1 MWQRQLEII
10 AASYDVSDTYT
21 FTVDAAGN
29 NYGLLFLTVDPDDV
43 HYDLRTG
50 ISTYVLPVEPPHYD
64 AAINAATPTF
74 EQKQREEDNEQKK
87 HDFFTMKGASRGMA
101 ENLRDAMGEQYY
113 NQLEHSVIGYKNV
126 TVLQIMKHLD
136 AEWVPMN
143 TKERKKI
150 KKDYYKAWDVAG
162 GVALSAF
169 TKALD
174 ERKIELHVHNITID
188 DEDVKEHY
196 MVQMYASNVFSEPDL
211 KEWENKSEADKDDW
225 TVMKKYF
232 HDKMTLNEAYTN
244 NSEEGNPTLFG
255 S

>member
-1 MWQRQLEII
+1 MKTAWAIVEAEGYERARKQPLTHRPGRPTRSDWMMWQRQLETI

-29 NYGLLFLTVDPDDV
+29 NFGLLFLTVDPDDV
-43 HYDLRTG
+43 HYELRTG
-50 ISTYVLPVEPPHYD
+50 ITTYVTPVEPPHYD
-64 AAINAATPTF
+64 ATINALTPTF
-74 EQKQREEDNEQKK
+74 ERKQRQEDNEQKK
-87 HDFFTMKGASRGMA
+87 HDYFTMKGAARGMA

-136 AEWVPMN
+136 TEWVPMN

-150 KKDYYKAWDVAG
+150 KNDYYKAWDVAG

-196 MVQMYASNVFSEPDL
+196 MVQM
-211 KEWENKSEADKDDW
+211 
-225 TVMKKYF
+225 
-232 HDKMTLNEAYTN
+232 
-244 NSEEGNPTLFG
+244 
-255 S
+255 